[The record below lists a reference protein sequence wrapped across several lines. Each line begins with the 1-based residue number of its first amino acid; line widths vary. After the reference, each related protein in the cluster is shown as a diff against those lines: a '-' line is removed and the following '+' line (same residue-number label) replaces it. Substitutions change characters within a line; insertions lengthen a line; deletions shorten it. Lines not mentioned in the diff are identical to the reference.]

1 MMVREYSLKKPYA
14 KVFSD
19 GKFVQGYKFAD
30 IGRME
35 VSMKK
40 KSKFARYSL
49 QDKAL
54 LTVGYILLGLF
65 VVAIIV
71 PMIYII
77 VASFIDPVTL
87 QNKGITFDFSK
98 WTLTA
103 YERVMTNNQ
112 IWVGFKN
119 AVIYSV
125 VFTFVSVLITM
136 LAAYPMSRPDF
147 RGKKFFNVIFVITMF
162 FGGGLI
168 PTYLLISDMGLK
180 NSMWAIILPGAF
192 SVWNMIIARTYYQ
205 GIPGELREAADVDGA
220 NELTFFFK
228 ILLPVCTPII
238 ATLSLWQFVGMWNS
252 YFDAMIYLDEASKQ
266 PLQLVLRAI
275 LIQSKPDEG
284 MISDMQSTAER
295 AQLSE
300 LLKYATIIISS
311 LPLLVMYPFFQKYFD
326 SGIMAGSVKG

>member
-1 MMVREYSLKKPYA
+1 
-14 KVFSD
+14 
-19 GKFVQGYKFAD
+19 
-30 IGRME
+30 
-35 VSMKK
+35 MKK
-40 KSKFARYSL
+40 KSRFARYSL

-54 LTVGYILLGLF
+54 LLIGFLLLGAF
-65 VVAIIV
+65 VVAIVI

-77 VASFIDPVTL
+77 VASFIDPITL
-87 QNKGITFDFSK
+87 QNKGITLDFSK

-103 YERVMTNNQ
+103 YTRVFTNAQ
-112 IWVGFKN
+112 IWIGFKN

-125 VFTFVSVLITM
+125 VFTVVSVFITM
-136 LAAYPMSRPDF
+136 LAAYPMSRADF
-147 RGKKFFNVIFVITMF
+147 RGRGFFNVIFVITMF

-168 PTYLLISDMGLK
+168 PTYLLISKLK
-180 NSMWAIILPGAF
+180 LLDSMWAIILPGAF

-238 ATLSLWQFVGMWNS
+238 ATLALWQFVGMWNS
-252 YFDAMIYLDEASKQ
+252 YFDAMIYLNDASKQ
-266 PLQLVLRAI
+266 PLQLVLRSI
-275 LIQSKPDEG
+275 LIKSQPDEG

-295 AQLSE
+295 AQLAE

-326 SGIMAGSVKG
+326 NGIMVGSVKG

>member
-1 MMVREYSLKKPYA
+1 
-14 KVFSD
+14 
-19 GKFVQGYKFAD
+19 
-30 IGRME
+30 
-35 VSMKK
+35 MKK
-40 KSKFARYSL
+40 KSRFARYSM

-54 LTVGYILLGLF
+54 LITGYILLGLF
-65 VVAIIV
+65 VVAIII

-77 VASFIDPVTL
+77 VASFMDPITL
-87 QNKGITFDFSK
+87 QNKGITFDFEK

-103 YERVMTNNQ
+103 YNRVMSNAQ

-125 VFTFVSVLITM
+125 VFTVVSVFITL
-136 LAAYPMSRPDF
+136 LAAYPMSRADF
-147 RGKKFFNVIFVITMF
+147 KGKGFFNTIFVITMF

-168 PTYLLISDMGLK
+168 PTYLLISNLGLLD
-180 NSMWAIILPGAF
+180 SMWAIILPGAF

-205 GIPGELREAADVDGA
+205 GIPGELQEAAEVDGA
-220 NELTFFFK
+220 NEITYYFK
-228 ILLPVCTPII
+228 ILLPVCTPVI
-238 ATLSLWQFVGMWNS
+238 AVLALWQFVAMWNS

-326 SGIMAGSVKG
+326 AGIMVGSVKG